1 MYDQIIWSASIILKS
16 IVKRKNQTNQKN
28 NKCSKFEFQS
38 LKFDIAADQMN
49 DTQKTSRFQKH
60 TVKGSLLTSSGW
72 VLMVAYHKLF
82 PFFSFFLSNFK
93 QKINIIIRKLFEFS
107 TVDFSKFEFCSVI
120 IMIFDFYKKRTL
132 KYGEERH

>member
-1 MYDQIIWSASIILKS
+1 MRSIHLICKS
-16 IVKRKNQTNQKN
+16 NVEINFKRKKSDQSKKKINVRI
-28 NKCSKFEFQS
+28 SKFP
-38 LKFDIAADQMN
+38 IAGNQMN
-49 DTQKTSRFQKH
+49 DTQKTSSFQKH

-120 IMIFDFYKKRTL
+120 IMIFDFYKKT
-132 KYGEERH
+132 YA

>member
-1 MYDQIIWSASIILKS
+1 MYDQIIWSASKILKS

-93 QKINIIIRKLFEFS
+93 QKINIIIRKLFEFFNS
-107 TVDFSKFEFCSVI
+107 WFFEVWILLRYYNYSWFLQKT
-120 IMIFDFYKKRTL
+120 YA
-132 KYGEERH
+132 